1 MGILPVSDVS
11 IVVASMVEGMLL
23 PTCPYLTAYC
33 WMWWLLQDPPG
44 GGLSPAAVIAS
55 YAAYPY
61 AVHLP
66 LLALH
71 ALHAFAILQV
81 DGWGLFGSDV
91 GLFKYKAVQA
101 SRPGMHH
108 PHVGNEHFCFYLSIM
123 GL

>member
-1 MGILPVSDVS
+1 M
-11 IVVASMVEGMLL
+11 
-23 PTCPYLTAYC
+23 
-33 WMWWLLQDPPG
+33 
-44 GGLSPAAVIAS
+44 SPAAVIAS

-101 SRPGMHH
+101 SSLACIIHMLAMNIF
-108 PHVGNEHFCFYLSIM
+108 VST
-123 GL
+123 